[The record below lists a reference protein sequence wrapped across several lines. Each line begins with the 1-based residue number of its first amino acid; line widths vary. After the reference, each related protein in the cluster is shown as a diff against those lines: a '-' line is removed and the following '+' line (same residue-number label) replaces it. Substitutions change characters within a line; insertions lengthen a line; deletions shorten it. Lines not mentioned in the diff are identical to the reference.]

1 MLSASAIPVTA
12 VFDVAEVS
20 RSLALLHPAGH
31 TFEVRVPNARNVRY
45 NGRPDPRTGTAFG
58 FFDSG
63 EAALS
68 ALPALEEAEWPA
80 LYVTLNAVTPALL
93 ARASNRI
100 KAADRKSSST
110 SDHDVERRTALLID
124 GDPVRPA
131 DISATNEEHEGAL
144 ERIAEIRWFLSELG
158 WPEPI
163 TADSGNGGHLVY
175 RVELPAE
182 DGGLV
187 KDFLNALADAFD
199 DDHVHVDRTV
209 FNAARIVKLWGT
221 VARKGDSTAD
231 RPHRMSK
238 VLDVPVERGLVTEE
252 MLRAATAALKAG
264 REEKPATPAASTEK
278 RTGNFDV
285 RDFIARHFPDADER
299 TWSSGT
305 RWILDPCPFNA
316 DHKGTSAAILQSA
329 SGVLSFKC
337 QHDGCAGLLWRDLR
351 ERYEPKA
358 TRPAPAPTSQKTATG
373 AEMKGEGVLR
383 PVRIADVILEQ
394 YDASAWIA
402 PNFLA
407 VGALGIL
414 SADYGLGK
422 STLLSQFGACASSGR
437 DFMGYLVTRP
447 IGCLYWQAEGSRR
460 LFAGRVRDQCRNL
473 GLDLDRL
480 PLHFV
485 PRGMD
490 PLPFD
495 SRDFAEFVTQSGC
508 GLVIFDTFGYF
519 SDGDENSAK
528 DWKQNVAKPL
538 KAIGRATGISF
549 FLVHHEGK
557 PNEFRRGRHKI
568 RGSSAMGGDCDT
580 VLRLERVPDS
590 TNARLLAF
598 DKVKDTEE
606 QPDALLGF
614 NKTTAIFTREGVV
627 ESATAV
633 PKEDRA
639 KARHAAKDEDER
651 KAKEGIGLLFR
662 RSPEGLTA
670 EEIRQA
676 SGRRRE
682 WVATVIDEFHALG
695 YIELGTRERLD
706 SRGRKIRVNVW
717 KWKTA
722 AT

>member
-1 MLSASAIPVTA
+1 
-12 VFDVAEVS
+12 
-20 RSLALLHPAGH
+20 
-31 TFEVRVPNARNVRY
+31 
-45 NGRPDPRTGTAFG
+45 
-58 FFDSG
+58 
-63 EAALS
+63 
-68 ALPALEEAEWPA
+68 
-80 LYVTLNAVTPALL
+80 
-93 ARASNRI
+93 
-100 KAADRKSSST
+100 
-110 SDHDVERRTALLID
+110 
-124 GDPVRPA
+124 
-131 DISATNEEHEGAL
+131 
-144 ERIAEIRWFLSELG
+144 
-158 WPEPI
+158 
-163 TADSGNGGHLVY
+163 
-175 RVELPAE
+175 
-182 DGGLV
+182 
-187 KDFLNALADAFD
+187 
-199 DDHVHVDRTV
+199 
-209 FNAARIVKLWGT
+209 
-221 VARKGDSTAD
+221 
-231 RPHRMSK
+231 
-238 VLDVPVERGLVTEE
+238 
-252 MLRAATAALKAG
+252 
-264 REEKPATPAASTEK
+264 
-278 RTGNFDV
+278 
-285 RDFIARHFPDADER
+285 
-299 TWSSGT
+299 
-305 RWILDPCPFNA
+305 
-316 DHKGTSAAILQSA
+316 
-329 SGVLSFKC
+329 
-337 QHDGCAGLLWRDLR
+337 
-351 ERYEPKA
+351 
-358 TRPAPAPTSQKTATG
+358 
-373 AEMKGEGVLR
+373 
-383 PVRIADVILEQ
+383 VRIADVILEQ

-473 GLDLDRL
+473 GLDLDTL

-590 TNARLLAF
+590 PNARLLAF

-614 NKTTAIFTREGVV
+614 NKTTAIFTREGVA

-633 PKEDRA
+633 PNEDRA
-639 KARHAAKDEDER
+639 KARQAAKDEDER